1 MLDYRYVVR
10 AAARDMDLSSYVP
23 FKDWMD
29 YPIMAALSCRGCT
42 QSCVICGGS
51 ARGVQADARPRQ
63 AGVPQP
69 GDAGRGR
76 APDLR
81 R

>member
-10 AAARDMDLSSYVP
+10 AAARDLDLSNYVP

-29 YPIMAALSCRGCT
+29 YPIMAALSLPRLHAELRHLRRLG
-42 QSCVICGGS
+42 
-51 ARGVQADARPRQ
+51 RGVQADARPRQ
-63 AGVPQP
+63 AGVPQS

-76 APDLR
+76 APHQPR
-81 R
+81 